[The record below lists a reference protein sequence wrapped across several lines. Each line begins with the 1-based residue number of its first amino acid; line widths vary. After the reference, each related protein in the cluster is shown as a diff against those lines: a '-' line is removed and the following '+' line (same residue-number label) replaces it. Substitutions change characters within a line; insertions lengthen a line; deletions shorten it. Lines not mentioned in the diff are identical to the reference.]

1 MSTFYPEHTHNNAEK
16 VLHSNTTHVLLNYAD
31 VTTVLETTSPRAH
44 KLTSNIRP
52 TQQAGSR
59 ETGGCSSK
67 TMPLPHRVQQSKV
80 HALQPT
86 EYRCYWTTVY
96 VADSRLLYTSDFE
109 GNRTF
114 RPFTG
119 RFATWTLR
127 PLTGRFASDCGH
139 FAPSA
144 FLRVFS
150 FFFIWTICGPP
161 DISETTT
168 ARKLNLKIPLGMV
181 KYPL

>member
-1 MSTFYPEHTHNNAEK
+1 MSTFYPEQTRNNAEK
-16 VLHSNTTHVLLNYAD
+16 VSIHVLLNYAD

-59 ETGGCSSK
+59 ETGCCSSK

-119 RFATWTLR
+119 RFALDC
-127 PLTGRFASDCGH
+127 GRFAPVC
-139 FAPSA
+139 
-144 FLRVFS
+144 FS
-150 FFFIWTICGPP
+150 TCLLFFFIWTICGPP

-168 ARKLNLKIPLGMV
+168 ARKLNLKIPLDMV